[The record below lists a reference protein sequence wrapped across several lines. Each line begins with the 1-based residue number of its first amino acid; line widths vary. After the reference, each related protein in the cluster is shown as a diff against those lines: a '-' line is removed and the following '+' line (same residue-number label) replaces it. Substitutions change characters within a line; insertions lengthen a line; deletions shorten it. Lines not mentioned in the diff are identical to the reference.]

1 MEKFTVLKAV
11 AAPLMLAN
19 VDTDCIIPMARL
31 TRFGRGELGP
41 WAFESLRY
49 LADGSENPQFILNQA
64 PWRGARILLAGANFG
79 CGSSREVAV
88 WALWEIGLRCVIA
101 PSFGDIFYGN
111 CFQNGM
117 LPVRLPAAEV
127 EALAAEAGR
136 GTVEITVDLEAQHI
150 VAAAGRAI
158 AFDIDPGRRE
168 ALLQGLDAIG
178 LTLRH
183 AAAIDAFQ
191 ARARAR
197 RPWLYRPP
205 R

>member
-1 MEKFTVLKAV
+1 
-11 AAPLMLAN
+11 MLAN

-49 LADGSENPQFILNQA
+49 LADGSENPRFILNQA
-64 PWRGARILLAGANFG
+64 PWRGAGILLAGENFG

-101 PSFGDIFYGN
+101 PSFGDIFHGN

-117 LPVRLPAAEV
+117 LPVHLPAAEV
-127 EALAAEAGR
+127 EALATEAGR
-136 GTVEITVDLEAQHI
+136 GAMEIGVDLQAQHI
-150 VAAAGRAI
+150 VTAAGRAL
-158 AFDIDPGRRE
+158 AFDIEPGRRE

-197 RPWLYRPP
+197 RPWLYRSP

>member
-1 MEKFTVLKAV
+1 MEKFAVLKGV

-19 VDTDCIIPMARL
+19 VDTDCIIPMERL
-31 TRFGRGELGP
+31 TRYSRGELGP

-49 LADGSENPQFILNQA
+49 LADGSANPQFVLNQT
-64 PWRGARILLAGANFG
+64 PWRGAQILLAAENFG
-79 CGSSREVAV
+79 CGSSRETAV

-117 LPVRLPAAEV
+117 LPLRLPAAEV
-127 EALAAEAGR
+127 EALATEARR
-136 GTVEITVDLEAQHI
+136 GAGEITVDLQAQRI
-150 VAAAGRAI
+150 VTVTGRTI

-178 LTLRH
+178 QTLRH
-183 AAAIDAFQ
+183 AAKIDAFQ
-191 ARARAR
+191 ARERER
-197 RPWLYRPP
+197 RPWLYREP